1 MQGDEFEPK
10 PKIDA
15 MYHLER
21 RTTRYRRPDSASKS
35 KTRIGRV
42 RTIPIPMND
51 SEGSSGDD
59 EECSV
64 VEDLESYGSTDS
76 GRMHDYYSNYM
87 NTTCEAVTKI
97 VNKYN
102 TNNNENTSSDDTSST
117 IDRSVENP
125 VKIPSSLL
133 EEAPNLYSNLQIY
146 IASRAHGKTKE
157 GEEHSS
163 KRNEHHKEEKKFLK
177 NDNEDD
183 NDNEL
188 TEMIDRIILSS
199 TTSSNVVSPNDSKAF
214 SSLPS
219 PKILKLNNP
228 ADEFISGNKNESE
241 NENGNESENDIE
253 SENEN
258 DSESE
263 SENETK
269 REIDDGKYNGGDL
282 EIKEVLGMD
291 VFTFVPV
298 FLLLIL

>member
-1 MQGDEFEPK
+1 MDIIFLQGDEFETK

-64 VEDLESYGSTDS
+64 EGDLESYGSTDS
-76 GRMHDYYSNYM
+76 GRMHDYRNNYM
-87 NTTCEAVTKI
+87 NTTCEAVTRI

-102 TNNNENTSSDDTSST
+102 SNNNDNTSSDNTSST

-125 VKIPSSLL
+125 EKIPSSLL

-163 KRNEHHKEEKKFLK
+163 KRNEHHKEEKKLLK

-228 ADEFISGNKNESE
+228 ADGFIDEVIDDISGNENESQ
-241 NENGNESENDIE
+241 
-253 SENEN
+253 NEN

-263 SENETK
+263 NENETK

-282 EIKEVLGMD
+282 EIKEVLGTD

-298 FLLLIL
+298 FLLLII

>member
-1 MQGDEFEPK
+1 MDIIFLQGDEFETK

-64 VEDLESYGSTDS
+64 EGDLESYGSTDS
-76 GRMHDYYSNYM
+76 GRMHDYHNNYM

-125 VKIPSSLL
+125 EKIPSSLL

-199 TTSSNVVSPNDSKAF
+199 TTSSNVVSPNDSRAF

-228 ADEFISGNKNESE
+228 ADQFIDDVIDDISG
-241 NENGNESENDIE
+241 
-253 SENEN
+253 NEN

-282 EIKEVLGMD
+282 EIKEVLGTD
-291 VFTFVPV
+291 VFSFVPV
-298 FLLLIL
+298 FLLLII

>member
-1 MQGDEFEPK
+1 MQGDEFETK

-35 KTRIGRV
+35 KTRIARV

-146 IASRAHGKTKE
+146 IASRTHGKTKE

-199 TTSSNVVSPNDSKAF
+199 TTSSNVVSPNNSRAF

-228 ADEFISGNKNESE
+228 TDQFIDEVIDDISGNENES
-241 NENGNESENDIE
+241 
-253 SENEN
+253 EN

-282 EIKEVLGMD
+282 EIKEVLGTD
-291 VFTFVPV
+291 VFSFVPV
-298 FLLLIL
+298 FLLLII